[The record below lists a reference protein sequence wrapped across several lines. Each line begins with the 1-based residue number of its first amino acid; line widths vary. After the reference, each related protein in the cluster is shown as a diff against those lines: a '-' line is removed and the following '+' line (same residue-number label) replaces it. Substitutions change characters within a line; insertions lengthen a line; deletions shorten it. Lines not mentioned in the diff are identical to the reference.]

1 MSGQKLPKKPSKT
14 LGMPTFMAPPSVS
27 EALIVDPPETP
38 VVMTMY
44 VIRQKIDVEIHD
56 VKYQV
61 SQQLDYIVEFVF
73 IMRFNK
79 PMS

>member
-1 MSGQKLPKKPSKT
+1 MLV
-14 LGMPTFMAPPSVS
+14 MPTIMAPPCVS

-38 VVMTMY
+38 VVMSMY
-44 VIRQKIDVEIHD
+44 VIRQKIDMEIHD